1 MKTIA
6 IICDCDNTL
15 MPDAPS
21 LLLKEN
27 GMDPQEFWDEIDLLV
42 REGWDPPIAW
52 MTELV
57 KLIQDGRIKQNTNA
71 KLAEFGES
79 IDIYPGADTFI
90 EELNSNLENVTVEGY
105 VVSSGIESMMK
116 GSKIAKSFTD
126 IFGGRLYEKNG
137 IISGIKSSITF
148 TEKTKFVFA
157 INKGITNDIREKPYD
172 VNNFIPKPER
182 RVQFE
187 NMIYLGDGPSDI
199 PCFSMIKGSGGN
211 SIAIN
216 SSDQWSKKWEYELRS
231 REMNSFTPDYTS
243 KSELYQKIKSIIGD
257 ISND

>member
-1 MKTIA
+1 MKTVA

-27 GMDPQEFWDEIDLLV
+27 GMDPQEFWDKIDLLV

-52 MTELV
+52 MTELI
-57 KLIQDGRIKQNTNA
+57 KLIQDGKIKQNTNA
-71 KLAEFGES
+71 KLAEFGAS

-90 EELNSNLENVTVEGY
+90 EELNSTLENVTVEGY
-105 VVSSGIESMMK
+105 VVSSGIESLMK
-116 GSKIAKSFTD
+116 GSKIANSFTD
-126 IFGGRLYEKNG
+126 IFGGRLYEKDG
-137 IISGIKSSITF
+137 VISGIKSSITF
-148 TEKTKFVFA
+148 TEKTKFIFA

-182 RVQFE
+182 RVPFQ

-199 PCFSMIKGSGGN
+199 PCFSMIKSSGGN

-216 SSDQWSKKWEYELRS
+216 SSDQWSKKWEYEMRS
-231 REMNSFTPDYTS
+231 RKMNSFKHDY
-243 KSELYQKIKSIIGD
+243 SENGDLRKKLEAIIQD
-257 ISND
+257 LQQ

>member
-1 MKTIA
+1 MKTVA

-27 GMDPQEFWDEIDLLV
+27 GMDPQEFWDKIDLLV

-52 MTELV
+52 MTELI
-57 KLIQDGRIKQNTNA
+57 KLIQDGNIKQNTNA
-71 KLAEFGES
+71 KLAEFGAS

-90 EELNSNLENVTVEGY
+90 EELNSTLENVTVEGY
-105 VVSSGIESMMK
+105 VVSSGIESLMK
-116 GSKIAKSFTD
+116 GSKIANSFTD
-126 IFGGRLYEKNG
+126 IFGGRLYEKDG
-137 IISGIKSSITF
+137 VISGIKSSITF
-148 TEKTKFVFA
+148 TEKTKFIFA

-182 RVQFE
+182 RVPFQ

-199 PCFSMIKGSGGN
+199 PCFSMIKSSGGN

-216 SSDQWSKKWEYELRS
+216 SSDQWSKKWEYEMRS
-231 REMNSFTPDYTS
+231 RKMNSFKHDY
-243 KSELYQKIKSIIGD
+243 SENGDLRKKLEAIIQD
-257 ISND
+257 LQQ